1 MNVLHCTA
9 KLTIKRRLAQLKNA
23 RLASVAHFKKQK
35 LERIPNTEQPRIDDN
50 ELNTNDTGD
59 TGDTGADTDE
69 EGTWFWNQS
78 ANELESDSECDGY
91 SDSEGDSGPEAE
103 GGGSKTEK
111 EALPQNRPR
120 EIKWNKKGEESLRG
134 VYGQGSVATFYR
146 KKKAMKK
153 WEDEGH
159 KLYNIQAL
167 WQRNRDLGLI
177 FDTNSQQGPCRSS
190 DLGDDVDLLHPERYD

>member
-1 MNVLHCTA
+1 MAAHIAAARAQIVTHFLRPGLCKRFTLHE
-9 KLTIKRRLAQLKNA
+9 LTNKRWLAQLKNA
-23 RLASVAHFKKQK
+23 RLASVAHFKKRK

-78 ANELESDSECDGY
+78 VNESESDSECDGY
-91 SDSEGDSGPEAE
+91 SDSEGDSEPEAE
-103 GGGSKTEK
+103 GEGSKTEK
-111 EALPQNRPR
+111 EAPPQSRPR
-120 EIKWNKKGEESLRG
+120 EIKWNKKGEKSLRG
-134 VYGQGSVATFYR
+134 VYGQGSVATLYR

-159 KLYNIQAL
+159 KL
-167 WQRNRDLGLI
+167 
-177 FDTNSQQGPCRSS
+177 
-190 DLGDDVDLLHPERYD
+190 V